1 MRGGWGL
8 GTLGIV
14 ALAAC
19 ATAPAEDPAA
29 RALRIHRE
37 AIVLDTHADTTP
49 HFQDPNWDFA
59 ARHAKSDSDI
69 DLPRAREG
77 GLDVQFWSIY
87 VGKVEGDGRAIREA
101 MERIDAVWEIARRYP
116 NDVVVATDV
125 AGIRRGVA
133 EGKLVSLMG
142 VEGGHM
148 IEDKLAMLRDFYR
161 LGVRYMT
168 LTHSFHTE
176 VGRLG
181 RAPASR
187 CRRASAA

>member
-8 GTLGIV
+8 GLLGV
-14 ALAAC
+14 VGLAAC
-19 ATAPAEDPAA
+19 ASAPAEDPAA

-101 MERIDAVWEIARRYP
+101 LERIDAVWQLARRYP

-125 AGIRRGVA
+125 AGHPPRRRGGEA
-133 EGKLVSLMG
+133 R
-142 VEGGHM
+142 
-148 IEDKLAMLRDFYR
+148 LAHGRRRRPHDRGQARGAAR
-161 LGVRYMT
+161 L
-168 LTHSFHTE
+168 LPA
-176 VGRLG
+176 G
-181 RAPASR
+181 RALHDADPLAST
-187 CRRASAA
+187 